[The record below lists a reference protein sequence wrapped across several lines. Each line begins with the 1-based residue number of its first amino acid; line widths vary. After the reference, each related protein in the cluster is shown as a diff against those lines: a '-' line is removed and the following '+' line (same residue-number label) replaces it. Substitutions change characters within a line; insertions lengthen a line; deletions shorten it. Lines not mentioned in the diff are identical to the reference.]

1 MKSADEPRALARTLR
16 TGEKSH
22 DVMSEQSQSPTVCVY
37 AASSKDCHA
46 DYHAAAG
53 RLGGFLASR
62 GYSIIYGGGRFG
74 LMGALADGALAAG
87 GRVTGVLPKFMQEL
101 EWGHP
106 GLTELELVE
115 DMRTRKHRL
124 LTGSHAVV
132 ALPGGTGTL
141 EELLEAISLKRLGLY
156 LGPIVI
162 VNTRGFYDPLRRLL
176 EAAVE
181 ERFMDERHLAMW
193 QVVDEPE
200 QVVEAFATAQ
210 PWSADARMFATR

>member
-1 MKSADEPRALARTLR
+1 M
-16 TGEKSH
+16 GH
-22 DVMSEQSQSPTVCVY
+22 DVMSEQNQPPTVCVY

-46 DYHAAAG
+46 DYHAAAR
-53 RLGGFLASR
+53 RLGDFLASR
-62 GYSIIYGGGRFG
+62 GYSITYGGGRFG
-74 LMGALADGALAAG
+74 LMGALADGALARG

-106 GLTELELVE
+106 GLTALELVE

-141 EELLEAISLKRLGLY
+141 EELLEAISLKRLGIY
-156 LGPIVI
+156 LGPIVM
-162 VNTRGFYDPLRRLL
+162 VNTRGFYDPLTRLL
-176 EAAVE
+176 KAAVE
-181 ERFMDERHLAMW
+181 ERFMDVRHLAMW

-200 QVVEAFATAQ
+200 QVAEAFAAAQ